1 MIETNPIS
9 TTQATSTET
18 RPSPMVPRISLHKP
32 VLKVLGLGGGGS
44 NAVNRMIELGIDG
57 VEFIAA
63 NTDMQAL
70 HRSLALKKIQ
80 LGPKYTRGLGAGGNP
95 AVGQAAAEESE
106 QDIRAALQ
114 GADMVFLTAG
124 MGGGTGTGSIPVA
137 ARISR
142 ELGAVTI
149 AIVTTPF
156 SFERGRR
163 QENAHHGLAQL
174 RPNTDTLI
182 TIPNERLL
190 YIAPRDLPLEV
201 AFRLADDVLRQ
212 AVQGI
217 TELITEP
224 GLINVDFAH
233 VRHIMKLGGGALMS
247 IGHGQSDNKALK
259 AVEQALHHPLLET
272 ATLDNAA
279 GILVNFTSG
288 EDLSIF
294 EVETACNYLKD
305 QSGSDVEIVIGV
317 TRDDRLMDRAQVIL
331 IATGLGATSL
341 EETMPGLIP
350 VIHTTTTKPDQGAYV
365 ELEPVRPVRRT
376 LNTQLDGG
384 TIASLVQQSSPMTQ
398 PFEADQ
404 SFSISTNYDLPAF
417 LRQPK

>member
-1 MIETNPIS
+1 MIETSPIS
-9 TTQATSTET
+9 PNQSTFPDNRPLPTST
-18 RPSPMVPRISLHKP
+18 RAIIHKP

-70 HRSLALKKIQ
+70 HRSLSPIKVQ
-80 LGPKYTRGLGAGGNP
+80 LGPKFTRGLGAGGNP
-95 AVGQAAAEESE
+95 TVGEAAAEESE
-106 QDIRAALQ
+106 PEIRAALQ

-163 QENAHHGLAQL
+163 QANARNGLSQL

-201 AFRLADDVLRQ
+201 AFQLADDVLRQ

-247 IGHGQSDNKALK
+247 IGHGQGDEKALK

-272 ATLDNAA
+272 ATLTNAA

-288 EDLSIF
+288 EDLTIF
-294 EVETACNYLKD
+294 EVETAVNHLKD
-305 QSGSDVEIVIGV
+305 QAGSDVEIVMGV

-331 IATGLGATSL
+331 IATGLGAPSL
-341 EETMPGLIP
+341 EETLPGLLATSRVPI
-350 VIHTTTTKPDQGAYV
+350 TGSDQATFG
-365 ELEPVRPVRRT
+365 ELEPVRRSITSQAT
-376 LNTQLDGG
+376 LG
-384 TIASLVQQSSPMTQ
+384 TLSSLMQPSDPHPQ
-398 PFEADQ
+398 PFEANS
-404 SFSISTNYDLPAF
+404 SFTISTNLDLPAF
-417 LRQPK
+417 LRQVK

>member
-1 MIETNPIS
+1 MIDISPIPSKQSANSLTNSIPTLNRANIL
-9 TTQATSTET
+9 
-18 RPSPMVPRISLHKP
+18 RP

-44 NAVNRMIELGIDG
+44 NAVNRMIDLGIDG

-70 HRSLALKKIQ
+70 QRSLAPKKIQ
-80 LGPKYTRGLGAGGNP
+80 LGPKLTRGLGAGGNP
-95 AVGQAAAEESE
+95 IIGEAAAEESA
-106 QDIRAALQ
+106 QAIRAALQ

-163 QENAHHGLAQL
+163 QANARNGLDQL

-182 TIPNERLL
+182 TIPNEKLL
-190 YIAPRDLPLEV
+190 FIAPHDLPLDV
-201 AFRLADDVLRQ
+201 AFGLADDVLRQ

-233 VRHIMKLGGGALMS
+233 VQHVMKLGGGALMS
-247 IGHGQSDNKALK
+247 IGHGQGENKALK
-259 AVEQALHHPLLET
+259 AVEHALNHPLLET
-272 ATLDNAA
+272 ASLNNAA
-279 GILVNFTSG
+279 GILINFTSG
-288 EDLSIF
+288 EDLTIF
-294 EVETACNYLKD
+294 DVESACNHVKNTA
-305 QSGSDVEIVIGV
+305 GTDVEMVMGV
-317 TRDDRLMDRAQVIL
+317 TRDERLMDRAQVIL
-331 IATGLGATSL
+331 IATGLGAPSL
-341 EETMPGLIP
+341 EDILPGLI
-350 VIHTTTTKPDQGAYV
+350 TKDRKQPPTSEKAVSIDI
-365 ELEPVRPVRRT
+365 EPASPVRRM
-376 LNTQLDGG
+376 LNTHMDME
-384 TIASLVQQSSPMTQ
+384 TISTLVQQTNPPDL
-398 PFEADQ
+398 PFEGGSAFTL
-404 SFSISTNYDLPAF
+404 SANLDLPAF
-417 LRQPK
+417 LRHVK